1 MPESKLFDV
10 LCYPRNL
17 NRHLSTGQHFYG
29 ASNVSHTSKF
39 KKVRQSGKTWT
50 PSLQR
55 SSPETIQDTVIKCV
69 KTIEEGL
76 KAEKVRSDEE
86 QEHSRVKVNT
96 KHFCRGFAKKTTAK
110 KGKRNIKQ
118 LRFLEFWIGRGEHG
132 NKVSPEI
139 AEKIMRVVGTKEGE
153 ELFPN
158 EPYMKSRD
166 DRPIF
171 NLLELL
177 SVSQLKSY
185 TSKKANKIKEQREKL
200 EIRIRKTLGNI
211 IKNIEDEFEEIDEE

>member
-1 MPESKLFDV
+1 
-10 LCYPRNL
+10 
-17 NRHLSTGQHFYG
+17 
-29 ASNVSHTSKF
+29 
-39 KKVRQSGKTWT
+39 
-50 PSLQR
+50 
-55 SSPETIQDTVIKCV
+55 
-69 KTIEEGL
+69 
-76 KAEKVRSDEE
+76 
-86 QEHSRVKVNT
+86 
-96 KHFCRGFAKKTTAK
+96 
-110 KGKRNIKQ
+110 
-118 LRFLEFWIGRGEHG
+118 
-132 NKVSPEI
+132 
-139 AEKIMRVVGTKEGE
+139 MRVVGTKEGE

-211 IKNIEDEFEEIDEE
+211 TKNIEDEFEEIDEE